1 MISGGDANR
10 VETANLVDLV
20 DMVDLVDLVDHPSP
34 RLRMAS

>member
-20 DMVDLVDLVDHPSP
+20 DMVDLVDHPSP